1 MTTITKR
8 TSSNFQRVFDIVSYQ
23 QQKYPNTTALN
34 YYAGAAWHGYSIHE
48 VQKKS
53 EAIAC
58 WFIEQGYQPGSK
70 IIFVPVTGSAD
81 WVILDLACQQ
91 AGLIAVPVHP
101 TAHAPEIE
109 VIVHETEACMCI
121 TADASLYVKFQ
132 EVIKNSGSQVSL
144 HHLQVGEKGFFKP
157 ISFLKASDEELIKL
171 SSIRNTITE
180 NDVLTIMYTSGSSGV
195 PKGVV
200 LTHHNVV
207 SSIKSILTLLPLE
220 PKHRVLSFLPFSHIF
235 ERVATYAYMAFGV
248 AIYFSQHKDT
258 FAHDFRT
265 VRPHF
270 CTSVP
275 RVLEK
280 MYDFMLEQTLQRNW
294 LKRTV
299 IRWAMETGKLYRPGT
314 LKPML
319 LVKLAIART
328 LVLSQWRKKLG
339 GKIRY
344 MVVGAASLRPE
355 IGRLFSAAGIFVAE
369 GYGMTETAPFISV
382 NRFEPGLNRFGTV
395 GMAIPGVEIKIDNP
409 NEEGEGEIL
418 VKGNNVMNGYF
429 KRPELNA
436 EVFTAEGWFRTG
448 DIGKLV
454 YDRFLKITDRKKDIF
469 KTSAGKYIA
478 PLPLQNHFMQSS
490 FIQRCLIIGFQR
502 PFVTALIVP
511 NFEWLERWCMQEGIH
526 WTAPEFMVYNIKV
539 RERFNK
545 EIEMLNEE
553 LPNFERVKDF
563 VLCHQDWSVE
573 TGELTTTLK
582 PVRHLLME
590 HYQKEIDR
598 MYE

>member
-8 TSSNFQRVFDIVSYQ
+8 ASSNFQRVFDIVTYQ
-23 QQKYPNTTALN
+23 QQKYPNANALN
-34 YYAGAAWHGYSIHE
+34 YYTDATWHGYSIHE
-48 VQKKS
+48 VQKKA
-53 EAIAC
+53 EALAC
-58 WFIEQGYQPGSK
+58 WFIEQGYRSGEK

-91 AGLIAVPVHP
+91 AGLVVVPVHP
-101 TAHAPEIE
+101 TANAKDIE
-109 VIVHETEACMCI
+109 VIFSETEARLCI
-121 TADASLYVKFQ
+121 AADTGLFYQFQ
-132 EVIKNSGSQVSL
+132 LVIKGLAKSL
-144 HHLQVGEKGFFKP
+144 DLFHLESGEKGFFKP
-157 ISFLKASDEELIKL
+157 MATAKPSTQAVEQLSAIRAS
-171 SSIRNTITE
+171 ITE
-180 NDVLTIMYTSGSSGV
+180 HDVFTIMYTSGSSGI
-195 PKGVV
+195 PKGVM
-200 LTHHNVV
+200 LTHRNVV

-235 ERVATYAYMAFGV
+235 ERVACYAYLAFGV
-248 AIYFSQHKDT
+248 SVYFNQHKDT
-258 FAHDFRT
+258 FTHDFKT

-294 LKRTV
+294 FKRRV

-314 LKPML
+314 LKPVL
-319 LVKLAIART
+319 LIKLAIARI

-409 NEEGEGEIL
+409 NEEGEGEVL
-418 VKGNNVMNGYF
+418 VMGNNVMKGYY

-436 EVFTAEGWFRTG
+436 EVFTPEGWFRTG
-448 DIGKLV
+448 DVGKIV
-454 YDRFLKITDRKKDIF
+454 YERFLKITDRKKDIF

-490 FIQRCLIIGFQR
+490 FILRCLIIGFQR
-502 PFVTALIVP
+502 PYITALIVP
-511 NFEWLERWCMQEGIH
+511 NFEWLEMWCIQEGIH

-539 RERFNK
+539 REKFK
-545 EIEMLNEE
+545 QEIDLLNEE
-553 LPNFERVKDF
+553 LPNVERVKDF

-573 TGELTTTLK
+573 AGELTTTLK

-598 MYE
+598 MYT

>member
-8 TSSNFQRVFDIVSYQ
+8 TSSNFQRVFDIVLYQ
-23 QQKYPNTTALN
+23 QQKYPNTNALN
-34 YYAGAAWHGYSIHE
+34 YYAGATWHGYSIHE
-48 VQKKS
+48 VQKKT
-53 EAIAC
+53 EALAC
-58 WFIEQGYQPGSK
+58 WFIEQGYRPGDK

-91 AGLIAVPVHP
+91 VGLIVVPVHP

-109 VIVHETEACMCI
+109 VIFRETEARVCI
-121 TADASLYVKFQ
+121 TADTALYFKFQ
-132 EVIKNSGSQVSL
+132 TIITGLDNQVNIY
-144 HHLQVGEKGFFKP
+144 HLQPGEKGFFKP
-157 ISFLKASDEELIKL
+157 ITLTKATDEELIKL
-171 SSIRNTITE
+171 NSIRNTITE

-207 SSIKSILTLLPLE
+207 SSIKSILTLLPVE

-235 ERVATYAYMAFGV
+235 ERVAAYAYMAFGV
-248 AIYFSQHKDT
+248 SVYFSQNKDT

-299 IRWAMETGKLYRPGT
+299 IRWAMETGKLYKPGT

-319 LVKLAIART
+319 LIKLALARI

-355 IGRLFSAAGIFVAE
+355 IGRLFSAAGIFVVE

-409 NEEGEGEIL
+409 NEDGEGEIL
-418 VKGNNVMNGYF
+418 VKGENVMKGYF
-429 KRPELNA
+429 KRPELNG
-436 EVFTAEGWFRTG
+436 EVFTPEGWFRTG
-448 DIGKLV
+448 DVGRIV
-454 YDRFLKITDRKKDIF
+454 YERFLKITDRKKDIF

-502 PFVTALIVP
+502 PYVTALIVP
-511 NFEWLERWCMQEGIH
+511 NFEWLEKWCVQEGIH

-539 RERFNK
+539 RKKFK
-545 EIEMLNEE
+545 QEIDLFNEE
-553 LPNFERVKDF
+553 LPNFERIKDF
-563 VLCHQDWSVE
+563 VLCHQDWSIE
-573 TGELTTTLK
+573 AGELTTTLK

-590 HYQKEIDR
+590 HYQKEIDK

>member
-1 MTTITKR
+1 MTIITKR
-8 TSSNFQRVFDIVSYQ
+8 TSSNFQRVFDIVLYQ
-23 QQKYPNTTALN
+23 QQKYPNANALN
-34 YYAGAAWHGYSIHE
+34 YYTGATWHGYSIHE

-58 WFIEQGYQPGSK
+58 WFIEQGHQPGDK

-81 WVILDLACQQ
+81 WIILDLACQQ
-91 AGLIAVPVHP
+91 AGLIVVPVHP

-109 VIVHETEACMCI
+109 AIVRETEARMCI
-121 TADASLYVKFQ
+121 TADATLYVKFQ
-132 EVIKNSGSQVSL
+132 EVIKNSGSQVSF
-144 HHLQVGEKGFFKP
+144 HHLQPGEKGFFKP
-157 ISFLKASDEELIKL
+157 ITLAKGADEELIKL
-171 SSIRNTITE
+171 NSIRNTITE

-195 PKGVV
+195 PKGVM

-319 LVKLAIART
+319 LIKLAIARS

-418 VKGNNVMNGYF
+418 VKGNNVMKGYF
-429 KRPELNA
+429 KRPELNT
-436 EVFTAEGWFRTG
+436 EVFTPEGWFRTG
-448 DIGKLV
+448 DVGKIV
-454 YDRFLKITDRKKDIF
+454 YERFLKITDRKKDIF

-502 PFVTALIVP
+502 PYVTALIVP
-511 NFEWLERWCMQEGIH
+511 NFEWLEKWCVQEGIH

-539 RERFNK
+539 REKFK
-545 EIEMLNEE
+545 QEIALFNEE

-582 PVRHLLME
+582 PVRHLLMD